1 MIQNRKFRATTD
13 YLRVI
18 PFVLIF
24 IFYASNTNAQD
35 IISEDSGI
43 SQQESKTPSLMS
55 QPLPAEFQER
65 LSLFYSEDGESDF
78 RFDSQF
84 TPSQFSV
91 GSITPPEGIM
101 SDFQRERYAEF
112 ARTGV
117 SPTDLVFDAASVLN
131 ALFGGT
137 NTVRR
142 NINYQAP
149 QFRNVNQPPEIP
161 DWP

>member
-1 MIQNRKFRATTD
+1 MNHHTNIILLSGIQ
-13 YLRVI
+13 RVI
-18 PFVLIF
+18 PVLLLF
-24 IFYASNTNAQD
+24 ILTATSTQAQD
-35 IISEDSGI
+35 QNTETSEI
-43 SQQESKTPSLMS
+43 ESPQLQDPSPVS
-55 QPLPAEFQER
+55 QPLSEEFQQR
-65 LSLFYSEDGESDF
+65 LSLFYAADGEDELGISF
-78 RFDSQF
+78 KF
-84 TPSQFSV
+84 TPLEFSAGTV
-91 GSITPPEGIM
+91 TPPEGIM
-101 SDFQRERYAEF
+101 SFTQRERYAEF